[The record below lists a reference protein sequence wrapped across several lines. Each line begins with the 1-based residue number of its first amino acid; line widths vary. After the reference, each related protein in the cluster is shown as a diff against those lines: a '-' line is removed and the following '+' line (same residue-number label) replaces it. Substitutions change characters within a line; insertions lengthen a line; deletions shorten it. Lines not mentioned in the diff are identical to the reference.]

1 MNHRGGWA
9 LIKSTWASWMQ
20 YRSFFFV
27 LAFGWMIPPLIYL
40 FVWSTAAGEET
51 IGGLSRGEFVSYY
64 LVLILVNQLT
74 YSQTNWTLGDVI
86 REGGLNF
93 WLLKP
98 LPSLYHVLASE
109 GAGKVVT
116 MIFVIPVSLLLA
128 LVLHPELNT
137 TPENVILFIP
147 ALILA
152 WALRFFWGYG
162 LALLAF
168 WTSRADSLL
177 SLQDS
182 LVFLLSGMV
191 APVPLLP
198 GLLQDAARL
207 LPFRYMVGFPIEVLT
222 GHLTSSELF
231 YGFSCQLGWLSIAV
245 ILSRL
250 AWRSGLRRYSAVGG

>member
-1 MNHRGGWA
+1 MNNRGGWA
-9 LIKSTWASWMQ
+9 LIKSTWASWLQ

-40 FVWSTAAGEET
+40 FVWSTAAGQET
-51 IGGLSRGEFVSYY
+51 IGGLNRGEFVTYY
-64 LVLILVNQLT
+64 LVLILTNQLT

-86 REGGLNF
+86 RTGGLNF

-98 LPSLYHVLASE
+98 LPALYQVLASE
-109 GAGKVVT
+109 IAGKVVT
-116 MIFVIPVSLLLA
+116 MVFVVPISLLLA
-128 LVLHPELNT
+128 LLLHPQLNT
-137 TPENVILFIP
+137 TPENVLLFFP

-198 GLLQDAARL
+198 GPLQNAALL

-222 GHLTSSELF
+222 GHLAASQIL
-231 YGFSCQLGWLSIAV
+231 YGFSCQLGWLSLAV

-250 AWRSGLRRYSAVGG
+250 VWRSGLRRYSAIGG

>member
-1 MNHRGGWA
+1 
-9 LIKSTWASWMQ
+9 
-20 YRSFFFV
+20 
-27 LAFGWMIPPLIYL
+27 
-40 FVWSTAAGEET
+40 
-51 IGGLSRGEFVSYY
+51 
-64 LVLILVNQLT
+64 
-74 YSQTNWTLGDVI
+74 
-86 REGGLNF
+86 
-93 WLLKP
+93 

-128 LVLHPELNT
+128 LILHPELNT
-137 TPENVILFIP
+137 TPENAILFIP

-222 GHLTSSELF
+222 GHLASSELF